1 MKKTFIALLTIALI
15 LCLFFTANAEPFT
28 IHNGVTFGIMNES
41 KELEQ
46 KELEGF
52 AGGVSLFRK
61 EHSEC
66 DHEGKYRTGAQREDS
81 RFIFFS
87 QHQFEYFC
95 PKCGKKFWL
104 DENA

>member
-1 MKKTFIALLTIALI
+1 MS
-15 LCLFFTANAEPFT
+15 N
-28 IHNGVTFGIMNES
+28 IMNES

-52 AGGVSLFRK
+52 AGGGSLFRK

-87 QHQFEYFC
+87 QH
-95 PKCGKKFWL
+95 
-104 DENA
+104 